1 MGFLRNMKKLLKYKT
16 CSINHIKLCMWTS
29 EKRKYSKA
37 ELCCNSILL
46 RQYPSVQHWQI
57 IFGLKWSSPIWF
69 SQGTSIKV
77 GPLSNSWCFIWRW
90 WVWPGLW
97 FKILLNLRFAVV
109 KVGGSSSI
117 LQRQKN
123 NPTHRTIRKRERKKL
138 NIFGK
143 KLVIS
148 SIITRISMC
157 HSHHDLSQ
165 WS

>member
-69 SQGTSIKV
+69 SQGPSIKV
-77 GPLSNSWCFIWRW
+77 GLSLWYNNTWCFIWRW
-90 WVWPGLW
+90 WVGQAYDWKYYYIWGLLWWSWEVQYFNVERINLHIGRSWW
-97 FKILLNLRFAVV
+97 FPP
-109 KVGGSSSI
+109 S
-117 LQRQKN
+117 
-123 NPTHRTIRKRERKKL
+123 
-138 NIFGK
+138 
-143 KLVIS
+143 
-148 SIITRISMC
+148 
-157 HSHHDLSQ
+157 
-165 WS
+165 